1 MKQLRDYQIDNS
13 QKAVDILN
21 KLGYVYLAMQVRTG
35 KTATALETSRL
46 FGANRVLFLT
56 KKKAITSIHEDYTDF
71 GFTFDLVVTNHESIH
86 KVEGKFD
93 VVILDEWHKAGS
105 FPKPGLLAR
114 TTKAMFGDT
123 PMIALSGTPS
133 PESFSQLFHQFWV
146 SNRSPWRM
154 YSNFYKWC
162 KDYVDVR
169 QKKINGR
176 EMNDYTRGIEQ
187 KIMADVDKYMV
198 RYTQA
203 SAGFKAVI
211 DDEILSVRMSD
222 RTYSLADKLM
232 KDLIIEG
239 KEDVILADT
248 PVKLMQKLM
257 QIYSGTV
264 KLESGKAVVLDK
276 TKAEFIRDRFKHQ
289 KIGIFYVFKEEFNLL
304 KLVLGDSLT
313 TDLDEFNSTDKSI
326 ALQIVSGREAI
337 SLRNAQYLVM
347 FNIQHSAVSYIQSR
361 DRMTTIDRLSNKVYW
376 LFSEGGIEEKI
387 YKVVS
392 KKLPYT
398 SKHFKKDYILTN

>member
-114 TTKAMFGDT
+114 TAKAMFGDT

-187 KIMADVDKYMV
+187 KIMADVDRYMV

-232 KDLIIEG
+232 KDLIVEG
-239 KEDVILADT
+239 KDDVILADT

-276 TKAEFIRDRFKHQ
+276 TKAEFIRDRFKDQ

-304 KLVLGDSLT
+304 KSVLGDSLT
-313 TDLDEFNSTDKSI
+313 ADLDEFNSTDKSI

-337 SLRNAQYLVM
+337 SLRNAKYLVM

-398 SKHFKKDYILTN
+398 SKHFKKDYT

>member
-21 KLGYVYLAMQVRTG
+21 KFGYVYLAMQVRTG

-56 KKKAITSIHEDYTDF
+56 KKKAIKDIYKDYTDF
-71 GFTFDLVVTNHESIH
+71 RFTFELVVTNHESIH
-86 KVEGKFD
+86 KVEGEFD
-93 VVILDEWHKAGS
+93 VVILDEWHKAGA
-105 FPKPGLLAR
+105 FPKPGLLAK
-114 TTKAMFGDT
+114 TAKAMFGDT

-187 KIMADVDKYMV
+187 KIMADVDRYMV

-211 DDEILSVRMSD
+211 DDEILSIRMSD

-239 KEDVILADT
+239 KDDVILADT

-276 TKAEFIRDRFKHQ
+276 TKAEFIRDRFKDQ

-304 KLVLGDSLT
+304 KSVLGDT
-313 TDLDEFNSTDKSI
+313 MTADLDEFNSTDKSI

-398 SKHFKKDYILTN
+398 SKHFKHDYKQK